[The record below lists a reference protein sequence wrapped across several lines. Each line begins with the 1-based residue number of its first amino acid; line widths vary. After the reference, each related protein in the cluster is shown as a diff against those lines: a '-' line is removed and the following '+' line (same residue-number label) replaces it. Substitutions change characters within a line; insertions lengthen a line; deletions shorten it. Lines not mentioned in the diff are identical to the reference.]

1 MVLDPSPPPL
11 AEFLIS
17 YSMYSYMYMYVY
29 VHVYLHIYMCIYRYT
44 YIPIGKGAH
53 ALFFVFNRLVFRT
66 LSLLHTHKHVTTVRN
81 DTHFELF
88 RSYTHTHTLPL
99 SEMTPKHY
107 GQPLYIIK
115 KDLNMVKSKKT
126 SFSCARTRQMC
137 SFKRTHTH
145 HTHKRYL
152 CPKRHTHYRKCPY
165 NIKGDLHIV
174 NAMGWLRVV
183 ASLK

>member
-1 MVLDPSPPPL
+1 MYIYIFICVYIDTHTYQSVR
-11 AEFLIS
+11 ARMRCSS
-17 YSMYSYMYMYVY
+17 YSIAWS
-29 VHVYLHIYMCIYRYT
+29 
-44 YIPIGKGAH
+44 
-53 ALFFVFNRLVFRT
+53 
-66 LSLLHTHKHVTTVRN
+66 
-81 DTHFELF
+81 FELF
-88 RSYTHTHTLPL
+88 RSYIHTNTLPL
-99 SEMTPKHY
+99 SEMTPIHY